1 MQGQFDITKLYWLNN
16 KVKASTV
23 EKYYLTNPITG
34 KKVRKHKLVMI
45 WDRDNVL
52 KELAKQLFIFQ
63 LKLQMDQI
71 MGQLH

>member
-16 KVKASTV
+16 KVQASTV

-52 KELAKQLFIFQ
+52 KELAK
-63 LKLQMDQI
+63 
-71 MGQLH
+71 